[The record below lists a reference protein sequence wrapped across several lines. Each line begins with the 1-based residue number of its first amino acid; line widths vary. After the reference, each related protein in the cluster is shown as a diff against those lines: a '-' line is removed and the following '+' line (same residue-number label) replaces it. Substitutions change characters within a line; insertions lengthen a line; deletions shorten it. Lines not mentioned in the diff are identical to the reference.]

1 MNVQAWV
8 PLLDALLDAAWLVD
22 AKSLRIVATN
32 QQACELIG
40 MPTQSL
46 MGLPT
51 IELTATPEDMFF
63 WEDVA
68 AGLSDSIH
76 SNTMLRCS
84 AGVAV
89 PVERRV
95 SRVWLSDDEPVYVVT
110 VRDLRP
116 QYQTEDALEDRLAEL
131 RATLESTGDGILV
144 TDLTGAVRNFNHHFA
159 ILWSVPQSVLDDRD
173 DAALIGRMADAV
185 QDREGYIARLNS
197 LLQEPLKEA
206 TDILQ
211 LGNGNILE
219 RVTLPQ
225 ISRGRAIGRVYSF
238 RDISQRLEAQKRIET
253 LAYTDALTGLPNR
266 LMLTQRAELALRMAN
281 RSGGKSALVFIDLD
295 RFKNIND

>member
-1 MNVQAWV
+1 MTSSAWI
-8 PLLDALLDAAWLVD
+8 ALLDATLNAAWVVD
-22 AKSLRIVATN
+22 PKTLRISAVNT
-32 QQACELIG
+32 QACALIG
-40 MPTQSL
+40 MSDEAL
-46 MGLPT
+46 LGKPT

-68 AGLSDSIH
+68 AGLADQIH

-84 AGVAV
+84 DGVAV

-95 SRVWLSDDEPVYVVT
+95 SRVWLNHDEPFFVVA

-116 QYQTEDALEDRLAEL
+116 QRQAEDALEDRLAEL

-144 TDLTGAVRNFNHHFA
+144 TDLTGAVRNFNKHFSEM
-159 ILWSVPQSVLDDRD
+159 WGVPQAVLDARD
-173 DAALIGRMADAV
+173 DAALFAHMAASMQDPKGYLTDLNRLLREPMVESSVLLKMENGR
-185 QDREGYIARLNS
+185 IF
-197 LLQEPLKEA
+197 
-206 TDILQ
+206 
-211 LGNGNILE
+211 E

-238 RDISQRLEAQKRIET
+238 RDISQRLEAQKRINT

-266 LMLTQRAELALRMAN
+266 LMLVQRVELALRMAQ
-281 RSGGKSALVFIDLD
+281 RSGAKSALVFIDLD
-295 RFKNIND
+295 RF